1 MRPVPTWKST
11 AAAPT
16 PIRLGALVVPSAFM
30 PWQVA
35 QLAWKSFCPSS
46 TDDFVADWTC
56 GCSAEAVVVVKAAYA
71 PPVRPRPMASS
82 ATVASG

>member
-16 PIRLGALVVPSAFM
+16 PIRLGATLEPCAAM

-35 QLAWKSFCPSS
+35 QLASKSFLPWS
-46 TDDFVADWTC
+46 TEFWDAAWTC
-56 GCSAEAVVVVKAAYA
+56 GSADAVVVVNAAYA
-71 PPVRPRPMASS
+71 PPVRPRPMAIS
-82 ATVASG
+82 ATAARG